1 MRIRAAF
8 AGVLAAALAGCAS
21 VGEEDLTW
29 SAPLARTLP
38 VERGEVVEAARFS
51 RLQPGA
57 QELGGWEP
65 FLIERSRTQ
74 TAYRVVRLEG
84 ETVIEAEAPK
94 GAGSGLWRKIH
105 IDPRR
110 HPILEWRWRVP
121 RDAAGAPSRTS
132 PPVRLSLGFDGDADK
147 LDVEDRVKLRLAKA
161 LTVNGLP
168 YASLLYVWKND
179 AKPETVYPSP
189 HTERVRHIVVESG
202 TARAGEWVSVR
213 RNLAEDYRRV
223 FGEEPGDIVGV
234 GIMTDFG
241 DDGSGRRAFYGDISL
256 RAPPPTEPAPR

>member
-1 MRIRAAF
+1 LRTGAAF
-8 AGVLAAALAGCAS
+8 AGIFAAALAGCAS

-38 VERGEVVEAARFS
+38 VERGAVVEAARFS
-51 RLQPGA
+51 RLRPGA
-57 QELGGWEP
+57 QEFGGWEP
-65 FLIERSRTQ
+65 FLIERGRTQ
-74 TAYRVVRLEG
+74 TTYRMVTVEG
-84 ETVIEAEAPK
+84 ASAIEASAEK

-105 IDPRR
+105 IDPRS
-110 HPILEWRWRVP
+110 HPIVEWRWRVP
-121 RDAAGAPSRTS
+121 RDAVGAASRTS

-179 AKPETVYPSP
+179 SKPETVYPSP

-202 TARAGEWVSVR
+202 ERRAGQWITVR
-213 RNLAEDYRRV
+213 RNLLEDYRRV
-223 FGEEPGDIVGV
+223 FGEDPGHIVGV

-241 DDGSGRRAFYGDISL
+241 DDGSGRRAFYGDISF
-256 RAPPPTEPAPR
+256 RALPSTDSVPR